1 MSSKE
6 YVLSM
11 STYDNGL
18 MCMTVVLCYVIHEV
32 KKKSVQRG
40 SLNAGII
47 SFKAVA
53 VVDKA

>member
-1 MSSKE
+1 MN
-6 YVLSM
+6 
-11 STYDNGL
+11 D
-18 MCMTVVLCYVIHEV
+18 VVCSVIHEV
-32 KKKSVQRG
+32 KKKTLQRR